1 MAARIDTAA
10 IVQSRGGARRRRAA
24 SVRIGAAAIV
34 QSRCRSRRGRATSAR
49 IDAAAILRP
58 KAREG
63 VPGLEQES
71 GDRTFGA
78 PRTVRGPSR
87 TGREG
92 SSRGGYQV
100 YKEQGNG

>member
-1 MAARIDTAA
+1 MSIWVDKAAVIQ
-10 IVQSRGGARRRRAA
+10 VRGG
-24 SVRIGAAAIV
+24 
-34 QSRCRSRRGRATSAR
+34 SRRGRATAVG
-49 IDAAAILRP
+49 IAAVAILRP

-78 PRTVRGPSR
+78 PRTVPGPSR

-92 SSRGGYQV
+92 SSRGGYKV
-100 YKEQGNG
+100 YKEQGNSDPA

>member
-1 MAARIDTAA
+1 MAARIDAAA
-10 IVQSRGGARRRRAA
+10 IVQSRGRARRRRATA
-24 SVRIGAAAIV
+24 VRIG
-34 QSRCRSRRGRATSAR
+34 
-49 IDAAAILRP
+49 AAAILRP

-78 PRTVRGPSR
+78 PRTVPGPSR

-100 YKEQGNG
+100 YKEQGNGDPA